1 MSKKIARRR
10 ASNLA
15 SLGSRASLKPPL
27 PVSDPL
33 SSLRFDV
40 ATTAP
45 SAHVGLAQQIT
56 KSLAILESSPL
67 ISTDLDA
74 FRSPW
79 FDAATI
85 FPSLFG
91 GITQQLSKTLAA
103 LDSSPIISTQPL
115 FDSVFHGIASGFQQL
130 LESVVLPFPSL
141 VHPKAQLA
149 ASLGWVVHHTLPA
162 AVLDDVAEEDLDEA
176 ILTHYKHTWAEVRTA
191 IEQDTSGYLV
201 DQDSK
206 DTMTQALSAHEQ
218 GLYRLVPRA
227 MVTEIERATRIQ
239 LNEKIVEQGLD
250 IKGTILAEVD
260 DLPISSFHDISSGVI
275 QYKALKN
282 HLYKHINDE
291 NDRRQ
296 FAASPIPNR
305 HATVHG
311 LVPYASEKSS
321 LNSIFLTDFVFL
333 AITQIKKKKITEAA
347 EILTRHVQAAA
358 SSGGG
363 GGST

>member
-1 MSKKIARRR
+1 MSKEIARRR

-162 AVLDDVAEEDLDEA
+162 HVLEDVAEHDLDDA
-176 ILTHYKHTWAEVRTA
+176 IMTHYEQRWVKVRA
-191 IEQDTSGYLV
+191 KIERDTNGYLV

-206 DTMTQALSAHEQ
+206 DTMIQALSAHEHR
-218 GLYRLVPRA
+218 LYRLVPCTLVA
-227 MVTEIERATRIQ
+227 AIERAARTQ
-239 LNEKIVEQGLD
+239 LNKKIVGQGLD
-250 IKGTILAEVD
+250 IKGMILGEVG
-260 DLPISSFHDISSGVI
+260 DLPVSSFHDISLGAI
-275 QYKALKN
+275 QYETLKN
-282 HLYKHINDE
+282 HLYERINDE
-291 NDRRQ
+291 NDRSQ
-296 FAASPIPNR
+296 FAQSAIPNR

-311 LVPYASEKSS
+311 LIPYASEKSS

-333 AITQIKKKKITEAA
+333 AITQIKKKKI
-347 EILTRHVQAAA
+347 VAAA
-358 SSGGG
+358 RILQRYVHAATS
-363 GGST
+363 

>member
-1 MSKKIARRR
+1 MSKEIARRR

-162 AVLDDVAEEDLDEA
+162 HVLEDVAEHDLDDA
-176 ILTHYKHTWAEVRTA
+176 IMTHYEQRWVKVRA
-191 IEQDTSGYLV
+191 KIERDTNGYLV

-206 DTMTQALSAHEQ
+206 DTMIQALSAHEHR
-218 GLYRLVPRA
+218 LYRLVPCTLVA
-227 MVTEIERATRIQ
+227 AIERAARTQ
-239 LNEKIVEQGLD
+239 LNKKIVGQGLD
-250 IKGTILAEVD
+250 IKGMILGEVG
-260 DLPISSFHDISSGVI
+260 DLPVSSFHDISLGAI
-275 QYKALKN
+275 QYETLKN
-282 HLYKHINDE
+282 HLYERINDE
-291 NDRRQ
+291 NDRSQ
-296 FAASPIPNR
+296 FAQSAIPNR

-311 LVPYASEKSS
+311 
-321 LNSIFLTDFVFL
+321 
-333 AITQIKKKKITEAA
+333 
-347 EILTRHVQAAA
+347 
-358 SSGGG
+358 
-363 GGST
+363 

>member
-10 ASNLA
+10 ASDLA

-40 ATTAP
+40 ATTVP

-56 KSLAILESSPL
+56 KSLAVLESSPL
-67 ISTDLDA
+67 LSIDLDA
-74 FRSPW
+74 LRSPR

-103 LDSSPIISTQPL
+103 LDSSPMISTQPL
-115 FDSVFHGIASGFQQL
+115 FDFDSVFHGITSGFQQL

-162 AVLDDVAEEDLDEA
+162 HVLEDVAEHDLDDA
-176 ILTHYKHTWAEVRTA
+176 IMTHYEQRWVEVRA
-191 IEQDTSGYLV
+191 KIERDTNGYLV

-206 DTMTQALSAHEQ
+206 DTMIQALSAHEH
-218 GLYRLVPRA
+218 GLYRLVPRTLVA
-227 MVTEIERATRIQ
+227 EIERAARTQ
-239 LNEKIVEQGLD
+239 LNNKIVGQGLD
-250 IKGTILAEVD
+250 IKGMILGEVG
-260 DLPISSFHDISSGVI
+260 DLPVSSFHDISLGAI
-275 QYKALKN
+275 QYETLKN
-282 HLYKHINDE
+282 HLYERINDE
-291 NDRRQ
+291 NDRSQ
-296 FAASPIPNR
+296 FAQSAIPNR

-311 LVPYASEKSS
+311 LIPYASEKSS

-333 AITQIKKKKITEAA
+333 AITQIKKKKI
-347 EILTRHVQAAA
+347 VAAA
-358 SSGGG
+358 RILQRYVHAATS
-363 GGST
+363 